1 MHDTSRWPGGSAWLL
16 VKGACCGKKNNSKT
30 SKMVQTLI
38 QLIFQGLMHVQH
50 KKPFL
55 VSSLKPVINS
65 TNKSLR
71 RLSIPDLPLSSAS
84 TLLKPDSTLLESR
97 SKLAGTLQK
106 ISPPTL
112 KMLCFNT
119 LESFHINMNLKFRL
133 SLICTKT

>member
-1 MHDTSRWPGGSAWLL
+1 
-16 VKGACCGKKNNSKT
+16 
-30 SKMVQTLI
+30 MVQTLI

-55 VSSLKPVINS
+55 VSAHDKTCDIS

-71 RLSIPDLPLSSAS
+71 PLSIHDLPPSSAS
-84 TLLKPDSTLLESR
+84 TLLKPDSILLESR

-119 LESFHINMNLKFRL
+119 LESFHINLNLKFRL
-133 SLICTKT
+133 SLICTTTKTFRLRTICEVEQAAANNPFARLAINTIK